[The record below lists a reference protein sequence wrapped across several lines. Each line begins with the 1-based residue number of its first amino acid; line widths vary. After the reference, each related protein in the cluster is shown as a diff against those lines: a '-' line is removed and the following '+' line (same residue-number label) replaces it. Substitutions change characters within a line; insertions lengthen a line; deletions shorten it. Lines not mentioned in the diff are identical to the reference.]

1 VSAYGSYFAARFRTL
16 LQYRGAAIGG
26 MVTQV
31 FFGLITIMVYEAF
44 YRSTSVSQPM
54 TMSQVR
60 SYVWLGQAFLAML
73 PWNVEGE
80 QRALVR
86 TGAVAYELLRPVRL
100 YSLWFARSIAW
111 RTAPTLMRCVPI
123 LVLAF
128 AFFGLSLPPTPA
140 AGAAWAVSMACA
152 LLLSAAMTTLLTILL
167 MWTISGE
174 GLNVIF
180 TALVILFSGMDIPV
194 PLFPDWIRGVVE
206 FLPFRGLVDSPYR
219 LYVGYALPADLPG
232 LVLQQMGWAAAII
245 LGGILL
251 MRRGLR
257 RLSINGG

>member
-31 FFGLITIMVYEAF
+31 FFGVIMIMVYEAF
-44 YRSTSVSQPM
+44 YRSSSVAQPM
-54 TMSQVR
+54 TITQVR
-60 SYVWLGQAFLAML
+60 SYVWLGQAFLGML

-86 TGAVAYELLRPVRL
+86 SGAVAYELLRPVRL
-100 YSLWFARSIAW
+100 YSLWFARSLAW

-128 AFFGLSLPPTPA
+128 AFFGLRLPPTPA
-140 AGAAWAVSMACA
+140 AGAAWAVSMAGA
-152 LLLSAAMTTLLTILL
+152 LLLSAAMTTLLTVVLL
-167 MWTISGE
+167 WTVSGE
-174 GLNVIF
+174 GVNVIF
-180 TALVILFSGMDIPV
+180 TALVILCSGMNIPL
-194 PLFPDWIRGVVE
+194 PLFPDWIRGAME

-219 LYVGYALPADLPG
+219 LYVGYARPADVLG
-232 LVLQQMGWAAAII
+232 LLLQQAGWSAAIA

-257 RLSINGG
+257 RLSISGG

>member
-31 FFGLITIMVYEAF
+31 FFGLIMVMVYEAF
-44 YRSTSVSQPM
+44 YRSTSVAQPM
-54 TMSQVR
+54 TITQVR
-60 SYVWLGQAFLAML
+60 SYIWLGQAFLAML

-111 RTAPTLMRCVPI
+111 RTAPTLMRCIPI

-128 AFFGLSLPPTPA
+128 AFFGLRLPATPA
-140 AGAAWAVSMACA
+140 AGAAWVVSMAGA
-152 LLLSAAMTTLLTILL
+152 LLLSAAMTTLLTIILL
-167 MWTISGE
+167 WTVSGE
-174 GLNVIF
+174 GLNVLF
-180 TALVILFSGMDIPV
+180 TALVILCSGMNIPL
-194 PLFPDWIRGVVE
+194 PLFPDWIRGIME
-206 FLPFRGLVDSPYR
+206 ALPFRGLVDSPYR
-219 LYVGYALPADLPG
+219 LYVGYAQPAEVAG
-232 LVLQQMGWAAAII
+232 LLLQQLAWAAAII
-245 LGGILL
+245 LGGVLL
-251 MRRGLR
+251 LRRGLR

>member
-1 VSAYGSYFAARFRTL
+1 VSVYGSYFAARFRTL

-31 FFGLITIMVYEAF
+31 FFGLITVMVYEAF
-44 YRSTSVSQPM
+44 YRSTTVAQPM
-54 TMSQVR
+54 TISQVR
-60 SYVWLGQAFLAML
+60 SYIWLGQAFLAML

-86 TGAVAYELLRPVRL
+86 SGAVAYELLRPVHL

-111 RTAPTLMRCVPI
+111 RTAPTLMRCIPI
-123 LVLAF
+123 LALAF
-128 AFFGLSLPPTPA
+128 AFFGLRLPPTPVA
-140 AGAAWAVSMACA
+140 SAAWAVSMACA
-152 LLLSAAMTTLLTILL
+152 LLLSASMTTLLTILL
-167 MWTISGE
+167 MWTVSGE
-174 GLNVIF
+174 GLNIIF
-180 TALVILFSGMDIPV
+180 TALVILCSGMNIPV
-194 PLFPDWIRGVVE
+194 PLFPDWIRGVIE

-219 LYVGYALPADLPG
+219 LYVGYAHLADLPG
-232 LVLQQMGWAAAII
+232 LVVQQLGWSAAII
-245 LGGILL
+245 LGSVFL